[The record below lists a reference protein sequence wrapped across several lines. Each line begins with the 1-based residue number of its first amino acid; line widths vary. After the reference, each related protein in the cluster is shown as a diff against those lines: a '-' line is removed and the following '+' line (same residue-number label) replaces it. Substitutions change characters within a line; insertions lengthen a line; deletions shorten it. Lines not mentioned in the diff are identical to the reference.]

1 MAMFALFFM
10 VTAAS
15 IGAGVMLAIPANLV
29 ARRLGQSP
37 PLFTILALVP
47 YVNFLFFFVVGVLI
61 GLHVLDRLNA
71 IHAAV
76 TKTDR

>member
-1 MAMFALFFM
+1 MFALAFLI
-10 VTAAS
+10 TAAS

-37 PLFTILALVP
+37 TLFTILALIP
-47 YVNFLFFFVVGVLI
+47 YLNFLFFFVVAILI
-61 GLHVLDRLNA
+61 GLHILDRLNA

-76 TKTDR
+76 TKTGA